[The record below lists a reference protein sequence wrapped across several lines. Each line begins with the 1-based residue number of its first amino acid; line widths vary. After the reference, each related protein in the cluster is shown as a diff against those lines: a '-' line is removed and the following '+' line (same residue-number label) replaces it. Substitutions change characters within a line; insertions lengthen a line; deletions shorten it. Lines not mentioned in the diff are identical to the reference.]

1 MITKRDAEEILK
13 ILEKEYG
20 EIKAM
25 LDYKTPFQLM
35 VAVVLSAQCT
45 DERVNIVTKNLFND
59 VPDSKK
65 MAYLS
70 YEELEN
76 YIKSTGFYKNKAKNI
91 IEASKI
97 LEKEYNG
104 VIPDTMEELLK
115 LPGVGRKSANV
126 ILGHIFGIPGV
137 TVDTHVKRVSKR
149 LGFTNSIVPEK
160 IEIDIMKRVPKEKWF
175 TFSNLIITHG
185 RKICNARKP
194 KCDVCIIKEK
204 CKLWRDTNAK

>member
-65 MAYLS
+65 NGLS
-70 YEELEN
+70 
-76 YIKSTGFYKNKAKNI
+76 
-91 IEASKI
+91 
-97 LEKEYNG
+97 
-104 VIPDTMEELLK
+104 K
-115 LPGVGRKSANV
+115 L
-126 ILGHIFGIPGV
+126 
-137 TVDTHVKRVSKR
+137 
-149 LGFTNSIVPEK
+149 
-160 IEIDIMKRVPKEKWF
+160 
-175 TFSNLIITHG
+175 
-185 RKICNARKP
+185 
-194 KCDVCIIKEK
+194 
-204 CKLWRDTNAK
+204 

>member
-160 IEIDIMKRVPKEKWF
+160 IEIDIMKLVPKEKWF

-194 KCDVCIIKEK
+194 KCDVFIIKEK

>member
-1 MITKRDAEEILK
+1 MTCQI
-13 ILEKEYG
+13 
-20 EIKAM
+20 
-25 LDYKTPFQLM
+25 Q
-35 VAVVLSAQCT
+35 
-45 DERVNIVTKNLFND
+45 
-59 VPDSKK
+59 KK

-160 IEIDIMKRVPKEKWF
+160 IEIDIMKLVPKEKWF

>member
-97 LEKEYNG
+97 LEKEHNG
-104 VIPDTMEELLK
+104 VIPDTMVELLK

-149 LGFTNSIVPEK
+149 LGFTNANT
-160 IEIDIMKRVPKEKWF
+160 RLF
-175 TFSNLIITHG
+175 
-185 RKICNARKP
+185 
-194 KCDVCIIKEK
+194 
-204 CKLWRDTNAK
+204 